1 MTRKNKRIKTL
12 AASILIL
19 GLTSGIALA
28 EQDGPLRMDTNG
40 DQQISQTEFLT
51 SAEQRFAETDVNGDG
66 FLSDDERKAQ
76 REERRTSYQDRR
88 FEKTDL
94 NNDGLISK
102 EELEQA
108 RTDREAQR
116 KEKRDVNGD
125 GTVDKADWEQIKA
138 DREAKKAEHKARRE
152 ASGDKKR
159 FNPDVNED
167 GFISL
172 EEHMAASERMFAF
185 LDANDDGVLTKGEGK
200 RRGAKGQRRGG
211 RKGQRP

>member
-1 MTRKNKRIKTL
+1 MTRKYTRLKVL
-12 AASILIL
+12 AASALIL
-19 GLTSGIALA
+19 GLTSGVALA
-28 EQDGPLRMDTNG
+28 DKDGPLRMDTNG

-51 SAEQRFAETDVNGDG
+51 GAEQRFAKTDTNGDG
-66 FLSDDERKAQ
+66 FLSSDERKAQ
-76 REERRTSYQDRR
+76 HEARRTSVQDRR

-108 RTDREAQR
+108 RSDRAAKK
-116 KEKRDVNGD
+116 KEQRDVNGD

-138 DREAKKAEHKARRE
+138 QREAKKAEHKTRRE
-152 ASGDKKR
+152 ASGDRKR

-200 RRGAKGQRRGG
+200 RRGARGQKRGG
-211 RKGQRP
+211 RKGPRP